1 MSVKDVVEAWKG
13 MPVEELL
20 RSEYIDKDKSIPEIA
35 KELHLS
41 VGTIYNWI
49 TSYGLHKFNKPWTSK
64 LTKGEIKEILNMKG
78 E

>member
-1 MSVKDVVEAWKG
+1 MGVKAVLEAWKG
-13 MPVEELL
+13 MPIEELL
-20 RSEYIDKDKSIPEIA
+20 RSEYIEKDKSIQEVA
-35 KELHLS
+35 QELHVS

-64 LTKGEIKEILNMKG
+64 LTKSEIQEILNMKG